1 MVGLTVFSWIGLGFF
16 YGFGYCFL
24 TDWHW
29 DVKRRLGESDL
40 PASFIKYFAD
50 KFLNADFDAQMI
62 DIITAGSF
70 ALVVLITT
78 YVNFIQNRLNR
89 S

>member
-1 MVGLTVFSWIGLGFF
+1 MDSVLFSDGLALG
-16 YGFGYCFL
+16 CEK
-24 TDWHW
+24 T
-29 DVKRRLGESDL
+29 LGERDL

-50 KFLNADFDAQMI
+50 KFLNANYDAQMI
-62 DIITAGSF
+62 DILTAGSF
-70 ALVVLITT
+70 ALVVLITI